1 VIDRCLQ
8 LVLAAWA
15 GSLWTICGVV
25 APSLFAVL
33 PERQVAGQL
42 AGYFFSV
49 ATWLGLALGSIA
61 LALLLARKSRNA
73 FTFVLLALAA
83 GGPLLSE
90 LVLRPVMDAARAAG
104 DMARFGMLHGVSAL
118 LFGVA
123 CLSAAALVWRGV
135 PAAGSSVR

>member
-1 VIDRCLQ
+1 MIERVLQ

-33 PERQVAGQL
+33 PERQIAGQV

-49 ATWLGLALGSIA
+49 ATWLGLALGSIV
-61 LALLLARKSRNA
+61 LALLLMRKQRNKIM
-73 FTFVLLALAA
+73 FVLLGLAA
-83 GGPLLSE
+83 SAPLLSE
-90 LVLRPVMDAARAAG
+90 LIVRPVMHAARAAG

-123 CLSAAALVWRGV
+123 CLSAA
-135 PAAGSSVR
+135 PYQ

>member
-1 VIDRCLQ
+1 VIERVLQ

-49 ATWLGLALGSIA
+49 ATWFGLGLGSIA
-61 LALLLARKSRNA
+61 LALLLLRKPRSTA
-73 FTFVLLALAA
+73 TFVLLGVAA
-83 GGPLLSE
+83 SAPLLSE
-90 LVLRPVMDAARAAG
+90 LILRPIMDAARAAG

-123 CLSAAALVWRGV
+123 CLSAAALVWRSV
-135 PAAGSSVR
+135 PVTGSSVR